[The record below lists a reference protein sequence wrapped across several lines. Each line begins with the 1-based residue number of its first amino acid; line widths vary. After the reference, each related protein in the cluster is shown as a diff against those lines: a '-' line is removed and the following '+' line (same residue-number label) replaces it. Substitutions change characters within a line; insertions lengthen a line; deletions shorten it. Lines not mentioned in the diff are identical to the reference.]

1 MHEVRI
7 EGDIPLLIA
16 GLVEASG
23 ITVADSD
30 DALRGKLDALIAEKA
45 AIEWPDPGRKKA
57 VRDLLRAGGFKPA
70 GRNKPASE
78 YLAGCAGKGTFPFVN
93 NIVDSNNLVSL
104 RTAFPISVIDL
115 DRAAAVPGD
124 ASGGLAIRLGAP
136 GESYVFNS
144 AEQVI
149 EVAGLVLLARAGG
162 PALANPVKDS
172 MMTKLK
178 DDTTRVLGVI
188 YASSATCSRDE
199 MARATEEFASLLAEH
214 AGARE
219 TQTRILPEEI
229 A

>member
-1 MHEVRI
+1 MHDVRI

-16 GLVEASG
+16 GLVEAAG
-23 ITVADSD
+23 ITVAESG
-30 DALRGKLDALIAEKA
+30 DALRAKLDALIAEKA
-45 AIEWPDPGRKKA
+45 AAEWPDPARKLA
-57 VRDLLRAGGFKPA
+57 IRDLLRAGGFKPA

-104 RTAFPISVIDL
+104 RTAFPISVVDL
-115 DRAAAVPGD
+115 DRAVAVPGD
-124 ASGGLAIRLGAP
+124 ASGGLVIRLGAED
-136 GESYVFNS
+136 ESYVFNS

-149 EVAGLVLLARAGG
+149 EVAGLVSLARAGG

-172 MMTKLK
+172 MLTKLK

-199 MARATEEFASLLAEH
+199 MEQAVQEFESLLSEH
-214 AGARE
+214 AGAKE
-219 TQTRILPEEI
+219 THTRILPEEI

>member
-7 EGDIPLLIA
+7 EGDIPSLLA

-23 ITVADSD
+23 ITVAESD
-30 DALRGKLDALIAEKA
+30 DVLRGKLDALITEKA
-45 AIEWPDPGRKKA
+45 AIEWPDPARKKSI
-57 VRDLLRAGGFKPA
+57 RDLLREGGFKPA

-104 RTAFPISVIDL
+104 RTAFPISVVDL
-115 DRAAAVPGD
+115 DRAVGVPGD
-124 ASGGLAIRLGAP
+124 ASGGLVIRLGAE
-136 GESYVFNS
+136 GESYVFNR

-149 EVAGLVLLARAGG
+149 EVEGLLSLARAGG

-172 MMTKLK
+172 MQTKLN
-178 DDTTRVLGVI
+178 DSTTRVFGVI
-188 YASSATCSRDE
+188 YASNVTCSREE
-199 MARATEEFASLLAEH
+199 MAQATEEFASLLTQH
-214 AGARE
+214 AGASE
-219 TQTRILPEEI
+219 THTRILPEEI